1 MGPPGSGKGTQVGGL
16 ADRLGVTRM
25 STGDLFRS
33 HQEKDTELG
42 RLARVF
48 MEAGEYVPDDITI
61 RMVTEWIGASEQKE
75 GFVLDGFPR
84 TIAQA
89 EALDQAV
96 EGTGGIDRVIYIRVP
111 RDELI
116 RRLTGRLVCR
126 GCQTPYHIDSAPPTV
141 EGKCDRCGGE
151 LYQRDDDK
159 RKVVERRLEIYEQ
172 ETELVIDYYRKSGK
186 FAEIDGVGTT
196 EEVERA
202 LIADAA

>member
-1 MGPPGSGKGTQVGGL
+1 MGPPGSGKGTQVERL

-33 HQEKDTELG
+33 HQERDTELG
-42 RLARVF
+42 RLARVY

-61 RMVTEWIGASEQKE
+61 RMVTEWIGAPEQE
-75 GFVLDGFPR
+75 AGFVLDGFPR
-84 TIAQA
+84 TIGQA
-89 EALDQAV
+89 EALDGAV
-96 EGTGGIDRVIYIRVP
+96 EGAGGIDRVVNIRVP

-126 GCQTPYHIDSAPPTV
+126 ACQTPYHVDSAPPSV

-159 RKVVERRLEIYEQ
+159 RDVVERRLEVYRQ
-172 ETELVIDYYRKSGK
+172 ETELVIEYYRKMGN

-196 EEVERA
+196 EEVGQA